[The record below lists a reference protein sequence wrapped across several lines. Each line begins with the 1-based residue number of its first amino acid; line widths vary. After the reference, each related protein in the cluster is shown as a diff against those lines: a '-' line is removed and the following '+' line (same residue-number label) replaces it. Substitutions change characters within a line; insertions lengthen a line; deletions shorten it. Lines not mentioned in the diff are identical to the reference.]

1 LNRKFAGN
9 SRQRRIMFKKIIES
23 RQIIKN
29 ILAKRAYFL
38 IFLFSSVLIF
48 SIFYILTLATTTDHS
63 LSIFIM
69 MNGFWFMVSTFFL
82 LGIAALLFGIYVSL
96 FSYDISE
103 RCKGGKIGGFFGAIG
118 LIAGLFGAGC
128 PMCGGALFALI
139 GMPLA
144 LFFLPFKGLELR
156 LGAIVLLA
164 LAVYFLSRS
173 MIKCKIKRE

>member
-1 LNRKFAGN
+1 MLKRV
-9 SRQRRIMFKKIIES
+9 IES
-23 RQIIKN
+23 RQAIKK

-38 IFLFSSVLIF
+38 IFLFSSILIF
-48 SIFYILTLATTTDHS
+48 SIFYILTLATTTNYR

-69 MNGFWFMVSTFFL
+69 MNGFWFMVSSFFL
-82 LGIAALLFGIYVSL
+82 LGMAALLFGIYISL
-96 FSYDISE
+96 FSYKIAE
-103 RCKGGKIGGFFGAIG
+103 RCRNGKISGFFGATG
-118 LIAGLFGAGC
+118 LAAGLFGAGC

-156 LGAIVLLA
+156 VGAIIMLA

-173 MIKCKIKRE
+173 MIKCKIK